1 MKTVSCGFV
10 NFVLF
15 FTGNN
20 FILKRL
26 RVFLVNMHKG
36 SVVKADK
43 TFSKY
48 ENVAKF
54 ILRVAN

>member
-1 MKTVSCGFV
+1 M

-20 FILKRL
+20 FVSKRL
-26 RVFLVNMHKG
+26 RLFLVNMHKG